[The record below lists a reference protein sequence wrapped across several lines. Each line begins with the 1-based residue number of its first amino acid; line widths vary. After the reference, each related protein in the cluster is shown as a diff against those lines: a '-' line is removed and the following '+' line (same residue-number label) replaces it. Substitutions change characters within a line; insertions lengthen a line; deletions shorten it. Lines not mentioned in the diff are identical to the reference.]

1 MLRWQ
6 GARESREPFP
16 SAAGVRVIPRFI
28 LSLIRLV
35 MFTTIIATASGCD
48 WMREKAPPQA
58 KGENERRRERDAQLR
73 RACASQLTY
82 DRLREYAFDEA
93 QRIRG
98 GDERLLDRIATAATV
113 RIEDPL
119 VKSRDEALNVTVCT
133 GRFVL
138 DLPPGAPNAF
148 DGERHLVAEVEYAA
162 QAAIDD
168 SGLVY
173 HMTGAEP
180 IIYRLATLG
189 GVGTIPAPQVATAQ
203 PGPRP
208 TATLPAPSPP
218 PPQIV
223 AADAAPPAAA
233 PPAPAR
239 AAPPDRRAP
248 PPRPR
253 QERGAEAAAGNASPS
268 YNCRHAG
275 TRTEMMVC
283 RNSGLAASDRRMAS
297 AYYAAL
303 AQSDGETR
311 SRLRRSRD
319 RFLARRERCDSPACV
334 AAAYEDRVREIRE
347 ISGR

>member
-16 SAAGVRVIPRFI
+16 SAAGVFVIPRSI
-28 LSLIRLV
+28 LSLIRLAIL
-35 MFTTIIATASGCD
+35 TTMIATASGCD
-48 WMREKAPPQA
+48 WMSMKEPPQA
-58 KGENERRRERDAQLR
+58 KGENEQRREREAQLR

-98 GDERLLDRIATAATV
+98 GDEGLLDRIATAATV

-138 DLPPGAPNAF
+138 DLPPGAQNAF

-189 GVGTIPAPQVATAQ
+189 GVGTIPAPPVATAQ
-203 PGPRP
+203 PAPPP
-208 TATLPAPSPP
+208 TAVPNAPSAAPARIATADAGPP
-218 PPQIV
+218 PT
-223 AADAAPPAAA
+223 APPV
-233 PPAPAR
+233 PAR
-239 AAPPDRRAP
+239 AAPPERRP

-253 QERGAEAAAGNASPS
+253 QEPRAEAPAGNSSPS

-283 RNSGLAASDRRMAS
+283 GNSALAASDRRMAS

-311 SRLRRSRD
+311 SRLRRTRD
-319 RFLARRERCDSPACV
+319 RFLARRERCDSSACV
-334 AAAYEDRVREIRE
+334 AAAYDDRVREIRE
-347 ISGR
+347 ISGH